1 MSREAAYMAFI
12 SIDREVCGGKPCIRG
27 TRITVAQVLEML
39 GDGVPESEI
48 LLDYPRLSP
57 EKIRAAALY
66 AAAHLTLADVA

>member
-39 GDGVPESEI
+39 GGGVPESEN
-48 LLDYPRLSP
+48 LLEYPRLSP